1 MSWWVWGRQAC
12 RWQGPW
18 EMPSRTHSAQR
29 QRVSGDSGVSSDRG
43 SRGNE
48 AAPLTPDSH
57 THTRVSMC
65 PGTQECAHSCSHGC
79 GAPQGCWF
87 TGPCTLPGQSTG
99 AGRHLLVNVSIL
111 ACHPPLEHSMGHH
124 KGWACLEP
132 EVGQKPLAA
141 PDPSGLEVPTFS
153 VAPPAPWDLA
163 PGPPDL
169 GLGRECEALHI
180 RL

>member
-1 MSWWVWGRQAC
+1 MSWWVWGRRAC

-65 PGTQECAHSCSHGC
+65 PGTQECAHSHAHMHVGPLTAAGLQAHVHSLDRAREL
-79 GAPQGCWF
+79 GATCW
-87 TGPCTLPGQSTG
+87 
-99 AGRHLLVNVSIL
+99 
-111 ACHPPLEHSMGHH
+111 
-124 KGWACLEP
+124 
-132 EVGQKPLAA
+132 
-141 PDPSGLEVPTFS
+141 
-153 VAPPAPWDLA
+153 
-163 PGPPDL
+163 
-169 GLGRECEALHI
+169 
-180 RL
+180 